1 MQKKM
6 NLFFILTLFI
16 LSLSCFQE
24 ALAAPVGGASANMD
38 EVYCDVRELVTGNVG
53 TLIGFAFA
61 FAGFVILL
69 MKGSNYGIFMIIV
82 GISVTAFPG
91 LINAFIEGI
100 STASSE
106 ANDMTIGSCV
116 SGELP
121 AATAITRDG
130 AAAATFN
137 PMDALTRSAP
147 PRETTIVPPSIEEC
161 GPDVSGPC

>member
-24 ALAAPVGGASANMD
+24 AFAAPVGGASANMD
-38 EVYCDVRELVTGNVG
+38 EVYCVG

-106 ANDMTIGSCV
+106 ANDMTIGACV

-147 PRETTIVPPSIEEC
+147 PRETTVVPPSIEEC